1 MKKALSFILA
11 FTLVFSVVA
20 FSRVLNVSAAL
31 DDGKKL
37 SVKADLEIGTK
48 SGDTFTPIAK
58 GQTYKA
64 GDIITVR
71 IIPKSDFLCGSTSY
85 VAMFDK
91 SYFSIVGTNTKAFTV
106 NKTNN
111 YYAQSGVG
119 FSGSTI
125 VPSTAFAWSLFE
137 PSENHTVY
145 QAVKASVQ
153 ANSNSANG
161 GHPEFLSGEWLFQ
174 FDLTVLKAIGKDA
187 NARIWMDARWFRV
200 PGNTTVD
207 GYFAKCEKESDLSSS
222 GSSTTYDF
230 KYDFSGADKKL
241 PLADEQPTTVPVTNP
256 DTTLPTKP
264 GETTT
269 EKPSENTTTKPG
281 TTATTKP
288 TTTRTELVTDDKGST
303 VAITDEAGSTAYK
316 TTVVYETVAR
326 TEIVTDKDGSKVT
339 EKDAAGSTVYK
350 TTVVYEKVVGTE
362 YVTGED
368 GSKVFVTDEA
378 GSTVYETTLIYETV
392 DEDGNVIDKPD
403 AEKKNVTTKKA
414 IIIVVIIAALFGV
427 AVLVIKIFGKK
438 K

>member
-37 SVKADLEIGTK
+37 SVNVDLEIGTK

-64 GDIITVR
+64 GDILTVR
-71 IIPKSDFLCGSTSY
+71 IIPKSDFLCGSSSY

-125 VPSTAFAWSLFE
+125 IPSTAFAWRLFE

-161 GHPEFLSGEWLFQ
+161 GHPEVISGEWIFQ

-207 GYFAKCEKESDLSSS
+207 GYFAKCEKETDLSSS
-222 GSSTTYDF
+222 GSSTIYDF

-269 EKPSENTTTKPG
+269 EKPSVESTTR
-281 TTATTKP
+281 P
-288 TTTRTELVTDDKGST
+288 TTTRTEIVTDKDGSKVTEKDK
-303 VAITDEAGSTAYK
+303 DGSTAYK

-368 GSKVFVTDEA
+368 GSKIFVTDEA

-392 DEDGNVIDKPD
+392 DEDGNVMDKPD